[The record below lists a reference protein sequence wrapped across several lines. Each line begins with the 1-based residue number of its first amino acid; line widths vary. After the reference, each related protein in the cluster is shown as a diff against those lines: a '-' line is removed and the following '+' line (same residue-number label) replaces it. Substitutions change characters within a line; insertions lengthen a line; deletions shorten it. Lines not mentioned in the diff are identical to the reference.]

1 MRSAEPRCRELHCP
15 WRQVHPSKIHALPCT
30 RVSDIED
37 AISQRRLASGL
48 ALAECVWKQFSA
60 GCHPGNSRV
69 RPYMYEVNIIQGV

>member
-1 MRSAEPRCRELHCP
+1 MISAEPRCRELYCP
-15 WRQVHPSKIHALPCT
+15 CRPVHPSRLHALACT

-60 GCHPGNSRV
+60 GCHSGNSRRPSVYV
-69 RPYMYEVNIIQGV
+69 RGIIQGV